1 MRNRRFV
8 LGLAFTFCLAA
19 ALVVVPPLVAQS
31 ADGVVAN
38 FTSGKVKLLHT
49 GGSLPN
55 SQYADLGRL
64 TLPVG
69 SWAVTAH
76 TDLMNASGAPT
87 GVDCYLVGPGGF
99 SVVQAHTPI
108 ELPGAKGQ
116 NIKDLTLLAALTAP
130 SGGSIDVMC
139 KVSATTADRKVFAQ
153 DTGISAVSVSGATVT
168 HTPAPAL
175 GTY

>member
-1 MRNRRFV
+1 MRKRRFI
-8 LGLAFTFCLAA
+8 LGLAFTFSLVA

-31 ADGVVAN
+31 GDGVVAN
-38 FTSGKVKLLHT
+38 FTPGKVKLLHT

-76 TDLMNASGAPT
+76 TALMNASGAST

-99 SVVQAHTPI
+99 SAVQSHTPA

-116 NIKDLTLLAALTAP
+116 NMKDLTLLAALTAP
-130 SGGSIDVMC
+130 SGGSIDLMC
-139 KVSATTADRKVFAQ
+139 KVSEKGADRRVFAQ
-153 DTGISAVSVSGATVT
+153 DTAISAVSVNGANVT